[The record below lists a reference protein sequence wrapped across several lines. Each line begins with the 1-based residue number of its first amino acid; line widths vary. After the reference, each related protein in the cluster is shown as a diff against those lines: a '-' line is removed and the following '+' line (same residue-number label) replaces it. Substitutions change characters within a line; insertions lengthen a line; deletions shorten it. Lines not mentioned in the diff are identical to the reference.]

1 MMTTVNSLKELNRA
15 VNREEQSI
23 TLIEPAF
30 TEYKVLT
37 SRTPSALEKALNGLS
52 AFQDAMRAGIKTVVP
67 PIGTIKL
74 FKHAVEI
81 KSLSQLAEAR
91 QQIQAHYS
99 NVDLNSLLA
108 KLKKNYKVESETK
121 SAVEFVHK

>member
-1 MMTTVNSLKELNRA
+1 MAMITSLKDLNSA
-15 VNREEQSI
+15 VNRDEKTI
-23 TLIEPAF
+23 TIKEPAL

-52 AFQDAMRAGIKTVVP
+52 SFQDAMRAGIKTVVP

-74 FKHAVEI
+74 LKHAVEI